1 MDTAGNVYVTGKGTF
16 KITPAGVITQI
27 IDADGDGAGNR
38 VELPLFGVAVDT
50 AGNVYVSAP
59 LSDNVFKI
67 APGGVSDE
75 PPDADGGDGT
85 GDMDATM
92 DDGATGGGLDELPD
106 AAAGDRTGDVDPTVD
121 DGATGGGASPGICS
135 TVAMT
140 GTLLMTVLGL
150 ISFIQRRVARAKS

>member
-1 MDTAGNVYVTGKGTF
+1 M
-16 KITPAGVITQI
+16 
-27 IDADGDGAGNR
+27 
-38 VELPLFGVAVDT
+38 DT

-67 APGGVSDE
+67 APGRVSDE
-75 PPDADGGDGT
+75 PPDADG
-85 GDMDATM
+85 
-92 DDGATGGGLDELPD
+92 
-106 AAAGDRTGDVDPTVD
+106 GDRTGDVDPTVD